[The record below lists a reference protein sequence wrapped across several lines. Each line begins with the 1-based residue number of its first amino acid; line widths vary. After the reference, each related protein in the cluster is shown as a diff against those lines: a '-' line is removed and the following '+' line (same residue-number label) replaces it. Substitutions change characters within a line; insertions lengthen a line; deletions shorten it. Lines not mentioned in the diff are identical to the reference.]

1 MYIFGTSDMQK
12 QALLCDKLST
22 ITGVGYSDKNE
33 CKRLAKEI
41 RSRHQINV
49 SDQKFLENLYSRFRS
64 QCR

>member
-1 MYIFGTSDMQK
+1 MYIFGTSDTQK
-12 QALLCDKLST
+12 QSLICDKLST
-22 ITGVGYSDKNE
+22 LTGIGYSEKNE

-49 SDQKFLENLYSRFRS
+49 SDQRFLENLYSRFRS